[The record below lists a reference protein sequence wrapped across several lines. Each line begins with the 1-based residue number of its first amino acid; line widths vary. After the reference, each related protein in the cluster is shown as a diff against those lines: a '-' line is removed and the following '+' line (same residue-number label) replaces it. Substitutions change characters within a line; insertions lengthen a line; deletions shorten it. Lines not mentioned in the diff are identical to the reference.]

1 MSPESLLTVTGSLS
15 SSNLLKTKKGF
26 RNKLQELA
34 CSEASNTLLT
44 KDESVYLIKEPQR
57 AYKEHRACTEWGK
70 SPLTSKNYVFPG
82 D

>member
-1 MSPESLLTVTGSLS
+1 MSPESSLTATGSLS

-34 CSEASNTLLT
+34 SDTLLT
-44 KDESVYLIKEPQR
+44 KDESVYLIKDPQR
-57 AYKEHRACTEWGK
+57 AYEEHRACTEWGK